1 MLTLLFKI
9 KTAGGERVPLEARL
23 LMQLRHPGIVR
34 GMDTFTDNDKY
45 VQLVMEK
52 HGEMDLFEFIDR
64 WRIFKHFHT

>member
-1 MLTLLFKI
+1 M
-9 KTAGGERVPLEARL
+9 PLEARL

-64 WRIFKHFHT
+64 WELRGF